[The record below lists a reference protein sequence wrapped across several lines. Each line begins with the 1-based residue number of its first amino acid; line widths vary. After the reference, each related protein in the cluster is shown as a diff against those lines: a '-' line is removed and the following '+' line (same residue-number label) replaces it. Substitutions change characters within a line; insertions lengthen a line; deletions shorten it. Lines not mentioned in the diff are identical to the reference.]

1 MSDKQVV
8 LSRYHV
14 EDEGNSVAGWIGVTI
29 MILGFTVGTVGLF
42 LASDIVTYIGVG
54 AVVVGALAWPILKA
68 LGLGPK
74 GHGH

>member
-14 EDEGNSVAGWIGVTI
+14 EDEGNSVAGWIGVTAI
-29 MILGFTVGTVGLF
+29 VLGFVVGTVGLF
-42 LASDIVTYIGVG
+42 IASDVVTYIGVG
-54 AVVVGALAWPILKA
+54 LIVVGAIGWPILKA
-68 LGLGPK
+68 IGLGPK